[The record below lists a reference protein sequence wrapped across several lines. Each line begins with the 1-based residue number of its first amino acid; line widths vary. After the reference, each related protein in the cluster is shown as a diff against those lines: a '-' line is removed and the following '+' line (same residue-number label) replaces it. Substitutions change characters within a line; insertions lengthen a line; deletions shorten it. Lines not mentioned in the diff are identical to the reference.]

1 MIIDALDVIMFMDKY
16 SIYYSSLCDID
27 QQGKGEDY
35 NKLKNIF
42 IIFICTFDLFGL
54 SEGHAAGLSEEEIRK
69 L

>member
-1 MIIDALDVIMFMDKY
+1 MIGNLYVILFMDKY

-27 QQGKGEDY
+27 QLGKGDDY
-35 NKLKNIF
+35 NKLKDTY